1 MRFNFFILLVLTSL
15 FTQAQIT
22 IDGFFEDW
30 DNDPNAIIFDDS
42 NYDSSGTELEE
53 ISVTNDENYLYIRVK
68 LNEEV
73 DLVDPDPLAS
83 IRIFLDTDNATA

>member
-1 MRFNFFILLVLTSL
+1 M
-15 FTQAQIT
+15 
-22 IDGFFEDW
+22 
-30 DNDPNAIIFDDS
+30 
-42 NYDSSGTELEE
+42 EE

-83 IRIFLDTDNATA
+83 IRIFLDIDNDSNTGYPTSNVIGSEYGIDFQERQIYNDVDFPEFYMMSLYSLEVTGMPT